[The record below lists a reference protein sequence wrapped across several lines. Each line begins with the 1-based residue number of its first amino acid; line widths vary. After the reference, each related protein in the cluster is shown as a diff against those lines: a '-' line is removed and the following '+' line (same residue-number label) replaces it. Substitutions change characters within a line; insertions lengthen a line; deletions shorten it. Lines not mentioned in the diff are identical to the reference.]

1 MRNIFINRAIP
12 SALAFVAVAGLP
24 FSSIAQEAAPAEPQ
38 ATPAEEEPTLV
49 AGADVPSIDL
59 EGIEWIKGEPVT
71 SLNEDGKVYMI
82 ECWATWC
89 GPCITAIPHINELH
103 TKFADKGLVV
113 VGMNVFEDGLDKVKA
128 FASEQGEAM
137 SYRVA
142 YSGGRDSVFAKK
154 WLEAAGVKGI
164 PHAFFV
170 KNGKL
175 LFTSHP
181 ANVDDELVS
190 KMLGDNF
197 DPEAFAAEQKA
208 EQERLQM
215 IQQKVGPLMQA
226 GDWVAVKEFA
236 NTELDDEKDKDIKT
250 RILTMVATQEG
261 DWAAIQTF
269 AEAADS
275 DDEREMMF
283 GSAAFSVDKNEG
295 GEEAAKVAL
304 AIFTEAK
311 LAEAESIKERV
322 MPGLVRARYLSMTGD
337 KEAATALLKTL
348 STDAAASDD
357 EDFKNQL
364 NPILEKAIAASE
376 AGTLGSISSLMR

>member
-1 MRNIFINRAIP
+1 MKKTFNNRTIP

-24 FSSIAQEAAPAEPQ
+24 FSSFAQEAAPAEPE
-38 ATPAEEEPTLV
+38 AAPAEEGPTLV
-49 AGADVPSIDL
+49 AGVDVPSIDL
-59 EGIEWIKGEPVT
+59 EGIEWIKGEPVK

-113 VGMNVFEDGLDKVKA
+113 VGMNVFEDGLDKVKG
-128 FASEQGEAM
+128 FVTEQGDGM

-142 YSGGRDSVFAKK
+142 YSGGRDSVFSKQ
-154 WLEAAGVKGI
+154 WLDAAGVSGI

-181 ANVDDELVS
+181 ANVDEALVE

-197 DPEAFAAEQKA
+197 DPVAFAAEQEA
-208 EQERLQM
+208 EQERMQM

-226 GDWVAVKEFA
+226 GDWTAVKEFA
-236 NTELDDEKDKDIKT
+236 NTELDDVKDKDIKT
-250 RILTMVATQEG
+250 RILTMVAMQEG

-269 AEAADS
+269 AAAAES
-275 DDEREMMF
+275 EDEREMMY
-283 GSAAFSVDKNEG
+283 GSAAFSVEKGEG
-295 GEEAAKVAL
+295 GEEAAKAAL

-311 LAEAESIKERV
+311 LTESTTIEERV

-337 KEAATALLKTL
+337 KEGATALLKTL

-357 EDFKNQL
+357 ENFKGQVK
-364 NPILEKAIAASE
+364 PILEKAVAASE
-376 AGTLGSISSLMR
+376 AGTLGAISSMMR